1 MKQTTR
7 STSRSSMRST
17 ALLRSRMA
25 RVNRL
30 VFVTMRYP
38 RFNDVSVRTLPPTGC
53 EAGLDENDRK
63 QEHAKDVVLAD
74 IDEDLVVAA
83 PLRFVSRGDLEGPIK
98 KLRRACVS
106 VYVAGQRLV

>member
-38 RFNDVSVRTLPPTGC
+38 RFNDVSVRTSPPTGC

-74 IDEDLVVAA
+74 IDEDLARSGLCALFREATSKGCPENVPHQLPDV
-83 PLRFVSRGDLEGPIK
+83 
-98 KLRRACVS
+98 CC
-106 VYVAGQRLV
+106 